1 MQIRNH
7 CLAGVPARRRNSG
20 REGFT
25 LLEVMLV
32 LLILMTLATVG
43 MFAVA
48 NVRARMKTDLTKTRL
63 GEFARLLDLYEGFVG
78 TFPSTDEGLYALC
91 ECPASVDESVW
102 SKVATWTKVPLDPWN
117 NPFNYQYPSSRGND
131 SFDLWSNGPDGI
143 SGTEDDI
150 WFDR

>member
-1 MQIRNH
+1 MLNQK
-7 CLAGVPARRRNSG
+7 RRNRR

-43 MFAVA
+43 LFAVR
-48 NVRARMKTDLTKTRL
+48 NVRTRMNADLTRTRL

-78 TFPSTDEGLYALC
+78 YYPSTEEGLRALC
-91 ECPASVDESVW
+91 ECPSSVDPE
-102 SKVATWTKVPLDPWN
+102 TWTKVADWSSPPLDPWKSE
-117 NPFNYQYPSSRGND
+117 FNYQFPGSRGND
-131 SFDLWSNGPDGI
+131 SFDLWSNGPDGV

-150 WFDR
+150 WFNK